1 MTPTPWRARVAGA
14 VAVAVA
20 ALAPLVAYVGN
31 LGFAPLVAG
40 AGAVSAVTLHTRRRP
55 WAALAVLLAA
65 AVYAALSY
73 RWGAVRPT
81 SFPRYKEVEA
91 LTGLKLL
98 LETALYGGFV
108 LAAREAP
115 RGAARLALAVLGCGF
130 ALVAGLLLVE
140 ALGGATVYQLI
151 KRAAHQAT
159 RPDLARR
166 NVARGLYALALLLWP
181 VVLALRE
188 RGWAVVAAAVGL
200 GGLAAAVLFRVDAP
214 VAAVLLSGA
223 TLLAVRY
230 GGPFAAAGLGVLAAA
245 GVLAAPWAAALLP
258 ATPAGAAPAV
268 QVAGG
273 VAKASWGARVAI
285 WRFVGERVRE
295 RPWGWGLDG
304 SRVFPHVVPLH
315 PHDMALQ
322 VWLEL
327 GGVGALLAAAFWA
340 LVFLGCAR
348 LARADRS
355 LGAAAAASAT
365 AYLVIGG
372 LSFGVWQEW
381 WLALGALA
389 AATVTWSATARR
401 ASPGARADLYAA
413 AA

>member
-1 MTPTPWRARVAGA
+1 MSARVAGG

-20 ALAPLVAYVGN
+20 AFAPVVAYVGN

-40 AGAVSAVTLHTRRRP
+40 AGAVSAVTLHARRRR
-55 WAALAVLLAA
+55 WSALAVLAAA

-73 RWGAVRPT
+73 GWGAVRPID
-81 SFPRYKEVEA
+81 FPRYKEVEA

-98 LETALYGGFV
+98 LETALYGSFV

-140 ALGGATVYQLI
+140 AFGGATLYQLI
-151 KRAAHQAT
+151 KRTAHQAT

-181 VVLALRE
+181 MVLALRG
-188 RGWAVVAAAVGL
+188 RGWTVVAVAMGV

-214 VAAVLLSGA
+214 VVAIVVSGA
-223 TLLAVRY
+223 SLLLVRY
-230 GGPFAAAGLGVLAAA
+230 GGPVAAAALGGATALA
-245 GVLAAPWAAALLP
+245 VVAAPWLAALLP
-258 ATPAGAAPAV
+258 AAAAPA
-268 QVAGG
+268 ANG
-273 VAKASWGARVAI
+273 VAKASWGARLAI

-327 GGVGALLAAAFWA
+327 GVVGAVLAAAFWA
-340 LVFLGCAR
+340 LVFAGCAQ
-348 LARADRS
+348 LARADRA

-365 AYLVIGG
+365 AYLVIGA
-372 LSFGVWQEW
+372 LSFGAWQEW

-389 AATVTWSATARR
+389 AAVVGWSATARR
-401 ASPGARADLYAA
+401 VSTDGRSGLYAGA
-413 AA
+413 P